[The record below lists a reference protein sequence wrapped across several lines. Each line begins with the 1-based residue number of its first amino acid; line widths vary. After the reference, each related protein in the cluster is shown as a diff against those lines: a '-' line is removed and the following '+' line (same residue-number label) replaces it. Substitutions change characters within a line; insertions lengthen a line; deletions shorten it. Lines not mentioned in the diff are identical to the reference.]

1 MLTHPETARL
11 RAAIESLLPHAAA
24 WSGTMYRFTTVR
36 NAARPRF
43 LTGRGSR
50 RYGGRWNARGLFNC
64 VYGSLDPHVAMDE
77 SRAAFLAS
85 GIPPEQIPPQVL
97 VAVRLRLR
105 SILDLTNR
113 ANLAKLRLSPGKLAA
128 VDWEAQQNAGR
139 EAITQ
144 AIGRLAWETRLE
156 GILVHSARIRGAA
169 NLAVFPGR
177 RLPGSS
183 WRIVGARQLPK
194 F

>member
-1 MLTHPETARL
+1 MIDHPETARL
-11 RAAIESLLPHAAA
+11 RAVIESLLPQAAA
-24 WSGTMYRFTTVR
+24 WSGTMYRFATVR
-36 NAARPRF
+36 NAARSRF

-50 RYGGRWNARGLFNC
+50 RFGGRWNPSGLFNC
-64 VYGSLDPHVAMDE
+64 VYGSLDPHVAVDE

-113 ANLAKLRLSPGKLAA
+113 ANLAKLTLSPGNLAA
-128 VDWEAQQNAGR
+128 VDWEAEQSAGR

-144 AIGRLAWETRLE
+144 AIGRLAWEARLE
-156 GILVHSARIRGAA
+156 GILVHSARVHAA
-169 NLAVFPGR
+169 NLAVFPGH
-177 RLPGSS
+177 RLRGSS